1 MRVHQGEVANCAST
15 QPVGG
20 GRDECAGSHRRRRGP
35 VLRPA
40 RAGCLARSGT
50 ARDPPGQLGG
60 GTSVPPAVSQYPL
73 TAAARPEAPT
83 GGWAALGVTAY
94 SQAPQWSPGQEA
106 RTGRRRARR
115 GRDRPVSL
123 DLAAVAKT
131 QRQLNVCQWLVPALT
146 AGLEALNALHGQQ
159 QRPAEQASGIL
170 AKPAQ
175 LINALT

>member
-94 SQAPQWSPGQEA
+94 SRALQWSPGQEA

-123 DLAAVAKT
+123 DLAADGENTASA
-131 QRQLNVCQWLVPALT
+131 QRVPMARPRPHRG
-146 AGLEALNALHGQQ
+146 AGGP
-159 QRPAEQASGIL
+159 QRPARRAASGPPSRR
-170 AKPAQ
+170 PASSPSPRS
-175 LINALT
+175 